1 MVDGAMGGA
10 RIEIRR
16 IDPQDDRT
24 LVAYVAIVNAVTP
37 DSPTS
42 IEDIRWAARTYPGGA
57 RFLARLD
64 GRPVGTA
71 TTGRIYVHEPSFER
85 YWLSIE
91 VLPDARRCGVG
102 SALWAA
108 ASAVAREAGKTGFE
122 THVSEARPDALAFL
136 EHRGFEVIERSK
148 MVRLD
153 LAGLAPPAVAPPPG
167 IVITS
172 LAARPDLAAG
182 VHAVAL
188 EAYPD
193 IPSAD
198 VPLATG
204 SLEEFLARDV
214 NREGIP
220 ADGLPIALD
229 EATGEVV
236 GWASLLFQPGSTT
249 VAWHDMTAVRRAWRG
264 RGVATALRRATV
276 AWAIANGLE
285 ALETGNDEENA
296 PMRAVN
302 ARLGYRP
309 LPDDLGLRGPLAP
322 EA

>member
-1 MVDGAMGGA
+1 MGGSG
-10 RIEIRR
+10 IELRR
-16 IDPQDDRT
+16 FGPDDDDA
-24 LVAYVAIVNAVTP
+24 VAAYVTIVNAVTP

-42 IEDIRWAARTYPGGA
+42 VEDIRWAERTYPGGA
-57 RFLARLD
+57 RFLAFL
-64 GRPVGTA
+64 GGQPVGAA
-71 TTGRIYVHEPSFER
+71 TTGRIYMYDASFER
-85 YWLSIE
+85 FWLSIE
-91 VLPDARRCGVG
+91 VLLEARRRGVG

-108 ASAVAREAGKTGFE
+108 ASAIAREAGKTGFE

-136 EHRGFEVIERSK
+136 EHRGFEVIERAK

-153 LAGLAPPAVAPPPG
+153 LAGMKPPAVAPPPG
-167 IVITS
+167 ITISS

-182 VHAVAL
+182 VHQVAL

-198 VPLATG
+198 IPLATG
-204 SLEEFLARDV
+204 SLDEFLARDIH
-214 NREGIP
+214 REGIP
-220 ADGLPIALD
+220 ADGLAIALD

-236 GWASLLFQPGSTT
+236 GWASLMLQPGSTT

-264 RGVATALRRATV
+264 RGVATALKRATV

-302 ARLGYRP
+302 ARLDYRP
-309 LPDDLGLRGPLAP
+309 LPDELGLRGPLAP

>member
-1 MVDGAMGGA
+1 MDAVSGDS
-10 RIEIRR
+10 IETRR
-16 IDPQDDRT
+16 IDPGDGSA
-24 LVAYVAIVNAVTP
+24 LAAYVAIVNAVTP

-42 IEDIRWAARTYPGGA
+42 LEDIHWADRTYPAGA
-57 RFLARLD
+57 RFLALLD

-71 TTGRIYVHEPSFER
+71 TTGRIYVYEASFER

-91 VLPDARRCGVG
+91 VLAEARRRGIG

-108 ASAVAREAGKTGFE
+108 VSVVAREAGKTGFE

-136 EHRGFEVIERSK
+136 EHRGFEVIERAK
-148 MVRLD
+148 MVRLE
-153 LAGLAPPAVAPPPG
+153 LAGLEPPVVTPPPG
-167 IVITS
+167 VVITS
-172 LAARPDLAAG
+172 LAARPDLATG
-182 VHAVAL
+182 VHEVAL
-188 EAYPD
+188 EAYAD

-198 VPLATG
+198 VPLAAG
-204 SLEEFLARDV
+204 PLEEFLARDV
-214 NREGIP
+214 HRGGIP

-229 EATGEVV
+229 EATGEVM
-236 GWASLLFQPGSTT
+236 GWASLMFQPGSITI
-249 VAWHDMTAVRRAWRG
+249 AWHDMTAVRRAFRG
-264 RGVATALRRATV
+264 RGVATALKRATI

-322 EA
+322 ET

>member
-1 MVDGAMGGA
+1 MGGLVSGGG
-10 RIEIRR
+10 IDVRR
-16 IDPQDDRT
+16 IGPDDDDA
-24 LVAYVAIVNAVTP
+24 VAAYVAIVNAVTP

-57 RFLARLD
+57 RFLAFLD
-64 GRPVGTA
+64 GRPVGAA
-71 TTGRIYVHEPSFER
+71 TTGRIYVHEASFER
-85 YWLSIE
+85 FWLSIE
-91 VLPDARRCGVG
+91 VLPEARRRGAG

-108 ASAVAREAGKTGFE
+108 ASDVAREAGKTGFE

-136 EHRGFEVIERSK
+136 EHRGFEVIERAK

-153 LAGLAPPAVAPPPG
+153 LAGMEPPAVAPPPG
-167 IVITS
+167 IAITS
-172 LAARPDLAAG
+172 LAASPDLAVG
-182 VHAVAL
+182 VHEVAL

-198 VPLATG
+198 IPLATG
-204 SLEEFLARDV
+204 SLDEFLARDV
-214 NREGIP
+214 HREGIP
-220 ADGLPIALD
+220 ADGFPIALD

-236 GWASLLFQPGSTT
+236 GWASLLFQPGSKT

-264 RGVATALRRATV
+264 RGVATALKRATV

-296 PMRAVN
+296 PMRSVN

>member
-1 MVDGAMGGA
+1 MAGED
-10 RIEIRR
+10 IEIRR
-16 IDPQDDRT
+16 FDPDDDGA
-24 LVAYVAIVNAVTP
+24 LAAYVEIVNAVTP

-42 IEDIRWAARTYPGGA
+42 IEDIRWAERTYPGGA
-57 RFLARLD
+57 RFLAFL
-64 GRPVGTA
+64 GGHAVGAA
-71 TTGRIYVHEPSFER
+71 TTGRIYVHEASFER

-91 VLPDARRCGVG
+91 VLPEARRRGIG

-108 ASAVAREAGKTGFE
+108 ASAIAREAGKTGFE
-122 THVSEARPDALAFL
+122 THVSEARPDGLAFL
-136 EHRGFEVIERSK
+136 EHRGFEVIERAK

-153 LAGLAPPAVAPPPG
+153 LAGLEPPVVAPPPG
-167 IVITS
+167 IVITT
-172 LAARPDLAAG
+172 LAARPDLATE

-214 NREGIP
+214 RREGIP
-220 ADGLPIALD
+220 ADGFPIALD

-236 GWASLLFQPGSTT
+236 GWASLMLQPGSTT

-264 RGVATALRRATV
+264 RGVASALKRATV
-276 AWAIANGLE
+276 GWAIVHGLE

-322 EA
+322 EG